1 MAINI
6 GLSLAD
12 HGYDE
17 ATNSNLVTVK
27 VTASWSGGS
36 YNKNAHTTIEINGV
50 TETFKAYINGAQTN
64 SGSTT
69 IYDSTVAIDRSA
81 ANNVYVKVTVDAGGT
96 TGQKSAEGILP
107 LSDSPTGGGDGGDDD
122 DEWEDKTYA
131 FNLNFTLSGGVWAE
145 IRYRGSN
152 KPLYTI
158 TESGSVNT
166 DLDQSYAVVVIK
178 NPNPNV
184 YELISKVTL
193 ERNNGSKE
201 QSITKKEDE
210 DRLEVSGSIAG
221 YYNIVAY
228 VVPKSAVRIDNG
240 ESLEPHAVYIDNGT
254 GWDLYAPYID
264 NGTGWEP
271 CV

>member
-6 GLSLAD
+6 GLSLTD

-64 SGSTT
+64 SGHTT

-81 ANNVYVKVTVDAGGT
+81 ASDVYVKVTVDAGGT
-96 TGQKSAEGILP
+96 TGTTSAEGILP
-107 LSDSPTGGGDGGDDD
+107 LSDGPSGGGGGGGDDD
-122 DEWEDKTYA
+122 EEEYSYVISATVGEGTFITVTDIYD
-131 FNLNFTLSGGVWAE
+131 V
-145 IRYRGSN
+145 
-152 KPLYTI
+152 PLKVI
-158 TESGSVNT
+158 TESKDVFISRITSGAICIYASV
-166 DLDQSYAVVVIK
+166 LQ
-178 NPNPNV
+178 PEL
-184 YELISKVTL
+184 YELSTFTCGSKTEPNKYGYYLV
-193 ERNNGSKE
+193 NGSTEYSQVRAKVVTE
-201 QSITKKEDE
+201 A
-210 DRLEVSGSIAG
+210 RL
-221 YYNIVAY
+221 
-228 VVPKSAVRIDNG
+228 KSSVRIDNG
-240 ESLEPHAVYIDNGT
+240 ESLEPHAVYIDNGE
-254 GWDLYAPYID
+254 GWDLYAPFID